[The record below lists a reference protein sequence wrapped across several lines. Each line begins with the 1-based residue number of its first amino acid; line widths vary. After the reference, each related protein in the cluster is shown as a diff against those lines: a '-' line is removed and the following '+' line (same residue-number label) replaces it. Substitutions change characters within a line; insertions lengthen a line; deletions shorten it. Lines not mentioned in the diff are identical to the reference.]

1 MKRTRQAHFAHPWR
15 VHTLAADFE
24 LLDVWRFEVRLD
36 ERRGFDAFL
45 ETYWEAIHAVERSP
59 LSRMRVAIGRVMGWD
74 AAPNSRPIPGCVEH
88 LVAERLDA
96 ADRARNRFA
105 AAEPSP
111 LPVAKVRP
119 VYRFDDEALW
129 EVSNDTVHALM
140 HVSCAVGAAPEL
152 AVYIKS
158 RGLFTRLYM
167 AAIWPARHAIIY
179 PSLMSL
185 VERHWNAAPRAETER
200 GDIKRR

>member
-1 MKRTRQAHFAHPWR
+1 MKSTRQAHFAHPWR
-15 VHTLAADFE
+15 VHTLAADFD
-24 LLDVWRFEVRLD
+24 LLDVWRFEVWLD
-36 ERRGFDAFL
+36 ERRGFNAFL
-45 ETYWEAIHAVERSP
+45 ETYWAAIHAVERSP
-59 LSRMRVAIGRVMGWD
+59 LSRMRVAIGRVMEWD
-74 AAPNSRPIPGCVEH
+74 AAPNRRPIPGCVEH

-105 AAEPSP
+105 ADEPSP

-152 AVYIKS
+152 APSTSSRAASS
-158 RGLFTRLYM
+158 RGCKWPPSDPPATR
-167 AAIWPARHAIIY
+167 
-179 PSLMSL
+179 SS
-185 VERHWNAAPRAETER
+185 T
-200 GDIKRR
+200 RR

>member
-1 MKRTRQAHFAHPWR
+1 VKSTRQAHFAHPWR

-105 AAEPSP
+105 ADEPSP

-129 EVSNDTVHALM
+129 EVS
-140 HVSCAVGAAPEL
+140 
-152 AVYIKS
+152 
-158 RGLFTRLYM
+158 
-167 AAIWPARHAIIY
+167 
-179 PSLMSL
+179 
-185 VERHWNAAPRAETER
+185 ERHRACADARELRGGGCSRARRLHQVARALHAAVHGRHLACPPRDHLPVADVAGRAPLER
-200 GDIKRR
+200 RAARRNGAG

>member
-1 MKRTRQAHFAHPWR
+1 MKTTRQAHFAHPWR

-36 ERRGFDAFL
+36 ARRGFDTFL
-45 ETYWEAIHAVERSP
+45 ETYWKAIHAVERSP

-105 AAEPSP
+105 ADEPSP
-111 LPVAKVRP
+111 LPVAKVRS

-179 PSLMSL
+179 PSLMAV
-185 VERHWNAAPRAETER
+185 VERRWNAA
-200 GDIKRR
+200 IRRLEPSSGHG